1 MPLHPRQATVDVL
14 TSGLAPY
21 LGPSVARSAVLGV
34 VARVALAGPV
44 LDDAGVERILGELRP
59 GLSVFVGRDKA
70 EEVMVA
76 IRKKLPAGGVP

>member
-1 MPLHPRQATVDVL
+1 MPLRPRQATVDVL

-34 VARVALAGPV
+34 VARVAAAAPV
-44 LDDAGVERILGELRP
+44 LDEAGVERILAELGP
-59 GLSVFVGRDKA
+59 GLSVFVGRAKA

-76 IRKKLPAGGVP
+76 IRNKLPAAGIP